1 MTGDNRAIMLERLAG
16 IEAEHEKALAGGGP
30 KYVERHRGRGKLTAR
45 ERVELLLDPDTP
57 FLELSPL
64 AAWGSDYP
72 VGASLVTGIGVV
84 EGTECVITANDP
96 TVRGGASNPWTLKK
110 ALRANEIAL
119 ANRLPLVNLVESGG
133 ADLPSQKEI
142 FIPGGALFRDLTRL
156 SAAGI
161 PTVAVVFGNSTAGGA
176 YVPGMSDH
184 VVMVK
189 ERSKVFLGGP
199 PLVRMATGEESDD
212 ESLGGADMHARVSGL
227 ADYFALDEPDALRTA
242 RRVVARLGWRKQGP
256 APEAAYDPPLHDEDD
271 LLDIVPGDL
280 KTPFDPRE
288 VVARVVDGSLFDEF
302 KPLYGTSLVTGWAQV
317 HGYRVGILANAQGV
331 LFSAESQKAAQFIQ
345 LANQRDIPLLF
356 LHNTTGYMVGR
367 EYEQGGIIKHGAM
380 MINAVSN
387 SRVPHISVLMGAS
400 YGAGHYGMC
409 GRAYDP
415 RFLFAWPSAKSAVMG
430 PQQLAGVLS
439 IVARQSAAARGLP
452 FDEEA
457 DAGLRAMV
465 EQQIESESLPMFL
478 SGRLYD
484 DGVID
489 PRDTR
494 TVLGMCLSAIHSAPV
509 EGTRGGFGVF
519 RM

>member
-1 MTGDNRAIMLERLAG
+1 MSGTHRAAMLARLA
-16 IEAEHEKALAGGGP
+16 ELDAEHAKAVAGGGP
-30 KYVERHRGRGKLTAR
+30 KYTERHRARGKLLAR

-64 AAWGSDYP
+64 AAHGSEYP
-72 VGASLVTGIGVV
+72 VGGSIVTGVGVV

-184 VVMVK
+184 VIMVK
-189 ERSKVFLGGP
+189 DRAKVFLGGP
-199 PLVRMATGEESDD
+199 PLVRMATGEETDD
-212 ESLGGADMHARVSGL
+212 ESLGGADMHARTSGL
-227 ADYFALDEPDALRTA
+227 ADYFALDEPDALRLA
-242 RRVVARLGWRKQGP
+242 RRVVARLRWTKQGP
-256 APEAAYDPPLHDEDD
+256 PPAASYAPPLYDEDE
-271 LLDIVPGDL
+271 LLGIVPEDL
-280 KTPFDPRE
+280 RTPFDPRE
-288 VVARVVDGSLFDEF
+288 VIARIADGSQFDEF
-302 KPLYGTSLVTGWAQV
+302 KPLYGTSLATGWAQV
-317 HGYRVGILANAQGV
+317 HGYPVGILANAQGV

-367 EYEQGGIIKHGAM
+367 EYEQAGIIKHGAM

-387 SRVPHISVLMGAS
+387 SRVPHLSVLMGRATAPGTTACAAGPSSRAS
-400 YGAGHYGMC
+400 CSPGPA
-409 GRAYDP
+409 
-415 RFLFAWPSAKSAVMG
+415 PSR
-430 PQQLAGVLS
+430 P
-439 IVARQSAAARGLP
+439 
-452 FDEEA
+452 
-457 DAGLRAMV
+457 
-465 EQQIESESLPMFL
+465 
-478 SGRLYD
+478 
-484 DGVID
+484 
-489 PRDTR
+489 
-494 TVLGMCLSAIHSAPV
+494 
-509 EGTRGGFGVF
+509 
-519 RM
+519 